1 MEESDSLYAELLATA
16 REFLLLLA
24 SDESPR
30 AILSKLSTTPCPI
43 IEEHGDSTLFPFV
56 GHPFIGIDQVQ
67 QYSELRA
74 THLRIDKLNLP
85 SSCTYEKSSSSE
97 QNDHILT
104 DTPIRRHHEDIER
117 MDDEIDEYQAD
128 GWIVDT
134 NTNAVSVVAH
144 GILTSLITRQ
154 QWDSRICY
162 RLLLV
167 SEKRREAE
175 LAEWKVH
182 RVDSWADAP
191 TVRYTPS

>member
-1 MEESDSLYAELLATA
+1 MEESDSIYAELLATA
-16 REFLLLLA
+16 REFLLLFA

-30 AILSKLSTTPCPI
+30 AILSKFSTTPRPI
-43 IEEHGDSTLFPFV
+43 IEEHGDSTLLPFI

-74 THLRIDKLNLP
+74 THLRFDKLDLP
-85 SSCTYEKSSSSE
+85 SSCTYGKISSTE
-97 QNDHILT
+97 QNDHILS
-104 DTPIRRHHEDIER
+104 DTPIQRHHEDIER
-117 MDDEIDEYQAD
+117 MDDGIDEYQAD
-128 GWIVDT
+128 GWIVDI
-134 NTNAVSVVAH
+134 NTNAVSVVGC

-154 QWDSRICY
+154 QWESRICY

-182 RVDSWADAP
+182 RVDLWADAP
-191 TVRYTPS
+191 TSQYTSS